1 MAGQL
6 FTERCRSGLGV
17 DNPRSGQ
24 YEAPHNQVR
33 FRTRLLQREARLEP
47 PNHMEPVIPQL
58 ALIIHID
65 CERQQDVSLFQG
77 KEATRSG
84 RHNSDDRPALAA
96 QRQRL
101 TDDGRIA
108 AEASM
113 PESMT
118 EERHTRGFVSI
129 LLRREGPPQLRR
141 QTQRWKHIGR
151 DTKNLQSIRRALSPQ
166 TEKAFVKSYQMF
178 ESLRLRLPGKV
189 TVTLS
194 ASVITTVLSFRHP
207 DQPLR
212 IVEWHGIKQ
221 HRIHDAENRRVRA
234 DAERQREDGDQ
245 RHDRMLEQHPQR
257 VAQILPQSFQPMS
270 NTRIP

>member
-1 MAGQL
+1 
-6 FTERCRSGLGV
+6 
-17 DNPRSGQ
+17 
-24 YEAPHNQVR
+24 
-33 FRTRLLQREARLEP
+33 
-47 PNHMEPVIPQL
+47 
-58 ALIIHID
+58 
-65 CERQQDVSLFQG
+65 
-77 KEATRSG
+77 
-84 RHNSDDRPALAA
+84 

-270 NTRIP
+270 NTRIPYFFFDLFPAAEFDQGRAARVFWIETVLDLLLNEHFKISFNLFRQILFLSSLVEQVAPETR